1 MPCFPLF
8 YYVTIAGQARNDRKK
23 QIYPMLNFT
32 LTLSDSVLLVIAV
45 LLFLSVL
52 ASKTSFRVGVPTLF
66 FFMIIGMLAGSEGIG
81 GIEFNSPKIAQFIGV
96 VALNFILF
104 FGGFD
109 TNFKEVR
116 PVLKHGAL
124 LSVFG
129 VLFTAIFLGVFV
141 WLVVPG
147 FSFVEGMLLGSIV
160 SSTDA
165 AAVFAVLR
173 SRNMGLRSGLRPM
186 LEFES
191 GSNDP
196 MAYLLTITFL
206 NMAMHP
212 GESLWAEVPMF
223 VVQMVVGVLMGLG
236 MGWVSKR
243 IINRIRL
250 EYDALYA
257 VLVIALMFFTYS
269 VTGVAYGNGFL
280 AVYVCAL
287 YLGNQKL
294 IHKKT
299 IAKIFDGLAWIMQI
313 TIFIVLGLL
322 VFPSQMVPVI
332 GVGLIISAFLMFVA
346 RPLSV
351 FISLLPLKVPFNRQ
365 LFISWVGLKGA
376 VPIVFATYP
385 LVAGLDKANTIFN
398 IVFFISAT
406 SVLVQGTTLSRAA
419 KLFGVSMPFKKA
431 KNISI
436 DIDLTDHEDVKSKFA
451 QVVLP
456 AESGALGIPLVELA
470 FPQKAMISLIIRGG
484 KYITPHGSTI
494 LEAHDKLLVVAE
506 NSGSMARALERLGVE
521 EQVNLVE

>member
-1 MPCFPLF
+1 VELS
-8 YYVTIAGQARNDRKK
+8 
-23 QIYPMLNFT
+23 
-32 LTLSDSVLLVIAV
+32 LSDSVLLVIAV

-52 ASKTSFRVGVPTLF
+52 ASKTSFRVGVPALVF
-66 FFMIIGMLAGSEGIG
+66 FVFIGMLAGSEGVG
-81 GIEFNSPKIAQFIGV
+81 GIEFNSPAIAQFIGV
-96 VALNFILF
+96 IALNFILF

-109 TNFKEVR
+109 TNFAEVR
-116 PVLKHGAL
+116 PIMKPGAA

-129 VLFTAIFLGVFV
+129 VLFTAVFLGTFV

-147 FSFVEGMLLGSIV
+147 FSLVEGMLLGSIV

-173 SRNMGLRSGLRPM
+173 SRNMGLRGGLRPM

-206 NMAMHP
+206 GIAMMP
-212 GESLWAEVPMF
+212 EGNLWVKVPML
-223 VVQMVVGVLMGLG
+223 VVQMAVGVLMGLAI
-236 MGWVSKR
+236 GWLSKR

-257 VLVIALMFFTYS
+257 VVVIALIFFTYS
-269 VTGVAYGNGFL
+269 ITDIVYGNGFL
-280 AVYVCAL
+280 AVYVFAL

-299 IAKIFDGLAWIMQI
+299 ITSFFDGFAWLMQI

-322 VFPSQMVPVI
+322 VTPSHILPII
-332 GVGLIISAFLMFVA
+332 GIGLAISAFLMFVA

-351 FISLLPLKVPFNRQ
+351 FLCLLPFKIPFNRQ
-365 LFISWVGLKGA
+365 LFVSWVGLKGA

-385 LVAGLDKANTIFN
+385 LVAGLDNSQMIFD
-398 IVFFISAT
+398 IVFFISVT
-406 SVLVQGTTLSRAA
+406 SVLVQGTSLSWAA
-419 KLFGVSMPFKKA
+419 KLFGVSQPFKKTR
-431 KNISI
+431 NISI
-436 DIDLTDHEDVKSKFA
+436 DIEVGDHEDGDVKSKFA

-456 AESGALGIPLVELA
+456 KQSKAIGVPLVELG
-470 FPQKAMISLIIRGG
+470 FPKKAAISLIIRG
-484 KYITPHGSTI
+484 KIYITPYGATT

-506 NSGSMARALERLGVE
+506 DATSMADALDKLEAKGQMDVVL
-521 EQVNLVE
+521 

>member
-1 MPCFPLF
+1 MSLSP
-8 YYVTIAGQARNDRKK
+8 
-23 QIYPMLNFT
+23 
-32 LTLSDSVLLVIAV
+32 SDSILLIIAI

-52 ASKTSFRVGVPTLF
+52 ASKTSYRVGVPTLF

-96 VALNFILF
+96 MALNFILF

-109 TNFKEVR
+109 TNFKDVR
-116 PVLKHGAL
+116 PVMKHGAM

-147 FSFVEGMLLGSIV
+147 FSLVEGMLIGSIV

-173 SRNMGLRSGLRPM
+173 SRNMGLRGGLRPM

-206 NMAMHP
+206 SMATHP

-223 VVQMVVGVLMGLG
+223 VVQMVMGVLMGLG
-236 MGWVSKR
+236 LGWLSKR

-269 VTGVAYGNGFL
+269 VTEALKGNGFL
-280 AVYVCAL
+280 AVYVSAL

-313 TIFIVLGLL
+313 AIFIVLGLL
-322 VFPSQMVPVI
+322 VTPSHILPVVGI
-332 GVGLIISAFLMFVA
+332 GLAISAFLMFVA

-351 FISLLPLKVPFNRQ
+351 FLSLLPFKVPFNQQ
-365 LFISWVGLKGA
+365 LFVSWVGLKGA

-385 LVAGLDKANTIFN
+385 LVAGLDKSDMMFN

-406 SVLVQGTTLSRAA
+406 SVLVQGTTLSRVAH
-419 KLFGVSMPFKKA
+419 LFGVSQPFKKTR
-431 KNISI
+431 NISI
-436 DIDLTDHEDVKSKFA
+436 DIELTDHEDVRSKFA
-451 QVVLP
+451 QVVMP
-456 AESGALGIPLVELA
+456 KDSQAVGIPLVELG
-470 FPQKAMISLIIRGG
+470 FPKKAAISLIIRGQ
-484 KYITPHGSTI
+484 KYITPYGSTI
-494 LEAHDKLLVVAE
+494 LEPHDKLLVVAE
-506 NSGSMARALERLGVE
+506 DAVSMMNALDKLEVK
-521 EQVNLVE
+521 EQIDLVE

>member
-1 MPCFPLF
+1 
-8 YYVTIAGQARNDRKK
+8 
-23 QIYPMLNFT
+23 MLNPTF
-32 LTLSDSVLLVIAV
+32 TLSDSVLLVIAI

-52 ASKTSFRVGVPTLF
+52 ASKTSFRVGVPVLI
-66 FFMIIGMLAGSEGIG
+66 FFMVIGMLAGSEGIG
-81 GIEFNSPKIAQFIGV
+81 GIEFNSPKIAQFIGI

-116 PVLKHGAL
+116 PIVKPGAA

-147 FSFVEGMLLGSIV
+147 FSLVEGMLLGSIV

-173 SRNMGLRSGLRPM
+173 SRNMGLRGGLRPM

-206 NMAMHP
+206 SMAKSS
-212 GESLWAEVPMF
+212 GGNFWAEVPTF
-223 VVQMVVGVLMGLG
+223 AVQMVVGVLMGLA
-236 MGWVSKR
+236 MGWLGKR

-257 VLVIALMFFTYS
+257 VVVIALIFFTYS
-269 VTGVAYGNGFL
+269 ATGAVKGNGFL
-280 AVYVCAL
+280 AVYVAAL

-299 IAKIFDGLAWIMQI
+299 ITSFFDGFAWLMQI
-313 TIFIVLGLL
+313 IIFIVLGLL
-322 VFPSQMVPVI
+322 VTPSHLIPVI
-332 GVGLIISAFLMFVA
+332 GIGLTIAAFLMFVA

-351 FISLLPLKVPFNRQ
+351 FLCLLPFKIPFNRQ
-365 LFISWVGLKGA
+365 LFVSWVGLKGA

-385 LVAGLDKANTIFN
+385 LVAGLDKSEMVFH
-398 IVFFISAT
+398 IVFLISAT
-406 SVLVQGTTLSRAA
+406 SVLVQGTSLSGAA
-419 KLFGVSMPFKKA
+419 KLFNVSQPLKK
-431 KNISI
+431 KRNFSI
-436 DIDLTDHEDVKSKFA
+436 DIEVDDHEDVKSKFA
-451 QVVLP
+451 QVVMP
-456 AESGALGIPLVELA
+456 AHSQALDVPLVELG
-470 FPQKAMISLIIRGG
+470 FPKKAAISLIIRGK
-484 KYITPHGSTI
+484 KYITPYGATT

-506 NSGSMARALERLGVE
+506 DATSMADALDKLEVR
-521 EQVNLVE
+521 EQVDLLG

>member
-1 MPCFPLF
+1 
-8 YYVTIAGQARNDRKK
+8 
-23 QIYPMLNFT
+23 MLNFSF
-32 LTLSDSVLLVIAV
+32 TLSDSVLLIIAV
-45 LLFLSVL
+45 LLFLSVI
-52 ASKTSFRVGVPTLF
+52 ASKTSYRVGVPTLF
-66 FFMIIGMLAGSEGIG
+66 FFMVIGMLAGSEGIG
-81 GIEFNSPKIAQFIGV
+81 GIEFDNAQIAQFIGV
-96 VALNFILF
+96 IALNFILF

-116 PVLKHGAL
+116 PVIKAGAL

-129 VLFTAIFLGVFV
+129 VLFTAIFLGTFV
-141 WLVVPG
+141 WLIVPG
-147 FSFVEGMLLGSIV
+147 FTFVEGMLLGSIV

-173 SRNMGLRSGLRPM
+173 SRNMGLRGGLRPM

-206 NMAMHP
+206 NMAMNP

-223 VVQMVVGVLMGLG
+223 VVQMVVGVAMGLA

-269 VTGVAYGNGFL
+269 ATGMVKGNGFL

-322 VFPSQMVPVI
+322 VFPSKIVPII
-332 GVGLIISAFLMFVA
+332 GIGLAISAFLMFVA

-351 FISLLPLKVPFNRQ
+351 FISLLPLKMPFNRQ

-385 LVAGLDKANTIFN
+385 LVAGLDKADMMFN

-406 SVLVQGTTLSRAA
+406 SVLIQGTTLSRVA
-419 KLFGVSMPFKKA
+419 KLFGVSQPFRKTR
-431 KNISI
+431 NISI
-436 DIDLTDHEDVKSKFA
+436 DIEVGDHEDVKSKFA

-456 AESGALGIPLVELA
+456 KGSSAVGTSLVELG
-470 FPQKAMISLIIRGG
+470 FPKKAVISLIIRGS
-484 KYITPHGSTI
+484 KYITPYGSTI

-506 NSGSMARALERLGVE
+506 DATSMANALDKLEAR
-521 EQVNLVE
+521 EQIDLIS